1 MSINDFDDIND
12 IDEEPVV
19 KKKKVLYKRQPQ
31 KEKEDEVD
39 LFDETETNSDERNKF
54 LSFDDDEEDE
64 VSEPSVSEE
73 ESEEEEHDDLDD
85 VIPFMESIEDG
96 IYHAKITSV
105 KSTKNDKVMISFSV
119 KVEEQFYYS
128 LFCFFEKYALKG
140 NLTYR
145 LLNAFNNKNLSFKK
159 LLNRTVF
166 ISVRVNHKDGKTYEN
181 ILDFVNSK
189 DYDIDDLEVD
199 KYGRF
204 IF

>member
-1 MSINDFDDIND
+1 MYSNDYDAN
-12 IDEEPVV
+12 EELEERP
-19 KKKKVLYKRQPQ
+19 KKKVLMHRRPKKD
-31 KEKEDEVD
+31 KEIEKD
-39 LFDETETNSDERNKF
+39 LFDETENDSDERNKF
-54 LSFDDDEEDE
+54 PSFDDDDEDE

-73 ESEEEEHDDLDD
+73 ESEHDDLDD